1 MLLMVDGTQT
11 TSLQLT
17 YYRCIGGYVNAD
29 AHAAKGARRAAARL
43 LYCRRSWML
52 NASRCPGRAAQG
64 SHGPASM
71 DMSLAAQAVCV
82 EVGMPNL
89 DRFPIAEGT

>member
-52 NASRCPGRAAQG
+52 NARAAAPGGQRNKG
-64 SHGPASM
+64 RMDPPPWTRVLPHRPSAS
-71 DMSLAAQAVCV
+71 S
-82 EVGMPNL
+82 
-89 DRFPIAEGT
+89 